1 MHFVSQKKSLQI
13 IWKIGLSIVL
23 RLVATDS
30 SIKIVAVT
38 GEGDYY
44 SSGNDLSNFLE
55 AEVKESNTIG
65 IANCK
70 MCIFPRKIGMGL
82 ATRIS
87 SAAASASI
95 KDCYCR
101 NRG

>member
-1 MHFVSQKKSLQI
+1 MQVQYALCQPEKSLQI

-55 AEVKESNTIG
+55 AEVLIVQQDS
-65 IANCK
+65 
-70 MCIFPRKIGMGL
+70 
-82 ATRIS
+82 
-87 SAAASASI
+87 
-95 KDCYCR
+95 
-101 NRG
+101 